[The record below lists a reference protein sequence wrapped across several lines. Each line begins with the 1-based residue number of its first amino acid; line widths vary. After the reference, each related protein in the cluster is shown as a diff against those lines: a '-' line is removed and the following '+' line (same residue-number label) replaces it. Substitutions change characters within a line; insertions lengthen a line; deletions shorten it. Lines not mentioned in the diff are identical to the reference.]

1 MDVTLFSNMLK
12 ELLSYN
18 DAVGVP
24 GLGTFEAVD
33 MPSVFSDRGYTLNPP
48 YRKIAFRPGEV
59 QDTVLTDF
67 YAETNSVSKDKA
79 SLVIASFVRD
89 IKSRLADSRMV
100 GLPLFGVFRLLRD
113 GSVLFVPDENL
124 SIFPHLDI
132 LEPVS
137 LRQNHTLTSVQPIE
151 QSEPQSAVQPETQQS
166 GQPVDGPAK
175 QSGGQQECWPIEQS
189 EPQPA
194 VHPEGQQ
201 TRQPEP
207 QPACQSGDRRTNE
220 PVAFVQPAELA
231 TPAPAPRK
239 KLSGLWVLLIVI
251 AVIAVVALAAL
262 YVLGRMRPDLVDPLL
277 FTEEQLQIL
286 RYA

>member
-1 MDVTLFSNMLK
+1 MDVTLFPNMLK

-151 QSEPQSAVQPETQQS
+151 QSEPQSAVQPE
-166 GQPVDGPAK
+166 
-175 QSGGQQECWPIEQS
+175 
-189 EPQPA
+189 
-194 VHPEGQQ
+194 GQQ

-207 QPACQSGDRRTNE
+207 QPACQSGDRRTNA